1 MAKGFLEVFPT
12 LNIAEP
18 LKELLAMAEVE
29 KVTSAR
35 DRSSIRVYMK
45 STRLIHKQN
54 IYDLERGI
62 KDQLFPDKQITIK
75 IQEKYRLS
83 GQYTPEKLLKMYK
96 DSLLLELKH
105 YSIVEYSMFRKAQI
119 VFEDE
124 GKMVLTVEDTMVNRD
139 KTNELKRVLEK
150 VFNERCGLP
159 VEVAFQYIPPKEN
172 DRRKQIE
179 LKLEREAQAIY
190 WQNHKDELENVSGGE
205 NISQTVAKS
214 DNGEKKT
221 HNSNAAIMDI
231 PMPEAAP
238 WDALMDQAASG
249 NVPGNDETISPVSD
263 GIKPVDAG
271 KTAAAKPQSGGKTEK
286 PQLNKGRKG
295 WGRDKDSGFGED
307 RKFSVKRSNNPD
319 VLYGRDF
326 EDDFMEIE
334 KIDGEIGEV
343 TLRGQILTCE
353 SRELRSGKF
362 ILTFDVTDFT
372 DTITAKMFIRPEIF
386 NEVKDMI
393 KTGMFIKIKGVT
405 TIDKFDGELTLGS
418 IVGIKKADDFTTK
431 RMDNS
436 LEKRVE
442 LHCHTKMSDMDGV
455 SEVKSIIKRAKKWGM
470 SSIAVTDHGCVQAFP
485 DANHALDK
493 GDTFK
498 ILYGVEGYLV
508 DDTKQLV
515 ENSKGQTFADTYVVF
530 DIETTGFSPVKNRII
545 EIGAVKVVD
554 GVITDKFSTFV
565 NPDVPIPFDIE
576 KLTSINDAMVLPYP
590 KIDVILPQFLEFVG
604 DAVLV
609 AHNAGFDVGFIGH
622 YAEALGLPFSP
633 TVLDTV
639 SLARLL
645 LPNLNRFKLDTVAK
659 ALNISLENHH
669 RAVDDAGA
677 TAEIFAAFVKMLRD
691 RDIEDLDHLN
701 ELSTMDAQT
710 IMKLPTNHVIIL
722 AKNDL
727 GRINLYRLVSWSHL
741 DYYSRRPRIP
751 KSVLDK
757 YREGLLIGSA
767 CEAGELYQ
775 ALLRGAPDAEIAR
788 LVNFYDYLEIQPLG
802 NNAFMLRDEKST
814 VKTEED
820 LIEINK
826 KIVDLGTQFGKL
838 VCATCDVHFLDP
850 QDEVYRRIIMA
861 GQGFKDSDDQAPL
874 YLRTTEEMLE

>member
-1 MAKGFLEVFPT
+1 
-12 LNIAEP
+12 
-18 LKELLAMAEVE
+18 
-29 KVTSAR
+29 
-35 DRSSIRVYMK
+35 
-45 STRLIHKQN
+45 
-54 IYDLERGI
+54 
-62 KDQLFPDKQITIK
+62 
-75 IQEKYRLS
+75 
-83 GQYTPEKLLKMYK
+83 MYK

-493 GDTFK
+493 G
-498 ILYGVEGYLV
+498 
-508 DDTKQLV
+508 
-515 ENSKGQTFADTYVVF
+515 
-530 DIETTGFSPVKNRII
+530 
-545 EIGAVKVVD
+545 
-554 GVITDKFSTFV
+554 
-565 NPDVPIPFDIE
+565 IP
-576 KLTSINDAMVLPYP
+576 LRSCMVW
-590 KIDVILPQFLEFVG
+590 
-604 DAVLV
+604 
-609 AHNAGFDVGFIGH
+609 
-622 YAEALGLPFSP
+622 
-633 TVLDTV
+633 
-639 SLARLL
+639 
-645 LPNLNRFKLDTVAK
+645 K
-659 ALNISLENHH
+659 AI
-669 RAVDDAGA
+669 
-677 TAEIFAAFVKMLRD
+677 
-691 RDIEDLDHLN
+691 
-701 ELSTMDAQT
+701 
-710 IMKLPTNHVIIL
+710 
-722 AKNDL
+722 
-727 GRINLYRLVSWSHL
+727 W
-741 DYYSRRPRIP
+741 
-751 KSVLDK
+751 
-757 YREGLLIGSA
+757 
-767 CEAGELYQ
+767 
-775 ALLRGAPDAEIAR
+775 
-788 LVNFYDYLEIQPLG
+788 
-802 NNAFMLRDEKST
+802 
-814 VKTEED
+814 
-820 LIEINK
+820 
-826 KIVDLGTQFGKL
+826 
-838 VCATCDVHFLDP
+838 
-850 QDEVYRRIIMA
+850 
-861 GQGFKDSDDQAPL
+861 
-874 YLRTTEEMLE
+874 

>member
-18 LKELLAMAEVE
+18 LKELLALAEVE
-29 KVTSAR
+29 KVTSAK

-45 STRLIHKQN
+45 SARLIHKQN

-83 GQYTPEKLLKMYK
+83 GQYTPEKLLKMYR

-119 VFEDE
+119 VFENE

-150 VFNERCGLP
+150 VFNERYGLP
-159 VEVAFQYIPPKEN
+159 VEVSFLYIPAKEN

-179 LKLEREAQAIY
+179 QKLEREAQAIY
-190 WQNHKDELENVSGGE
+190 WQNHRDELGSVNSRE
-205 NISQTVAKS
+205 NISQPAAIRNT
-214 DNGEKKT
+214 DEKKT
-221 HNSNAAIMDI
+221 QTEDAIIMDV
-231 PMPEAAP
+231 PTPEAAP

-249 NVPGNDETISPVSD
+249 NVPGNDENISLVAI
-263 GIKPVDAG
+263 GTKPTDVE
-271 KTAAAKPQSGGKTEK
+271 KTAASKILAGERTEK

-295 WGRDKDSGFGED
+295 WGREKDSSFGED

-326 EDDFMEIE
+326 DDDFMEIE

-362 ILTFDVTDFT
+362 ILTFDITDFT

-418 IVGIKKADDFTTK
+418 IAGIKKAEDFTTK

-455 SEVKSIIKRAKKWGM
+455 SDVKSIIKRAKKWGM

-576 KLTSINDAMVLPYP
+576 KLTSINDAMVLPIR
-590 KIDVILPQFLEFVG
+590 KLMWIFTGFLEFV
-604 DAVLV
+604 
-609 AHNAGFDVGFIGH
+609 
-622 YAEALGLPFSP
+622 
-633 TVLDTV
+633 
-639 SLARLL
+639 
-645 LPNLNRFKLDTVAK
+645 
-659 ALNISLENHH
+659 
-669 RAVDDAGA
+669 
-677 TAEIFAAFVKMLRD
+677 
-691 RDIEDLDHLN
+691 
-701 ELSTMDAQT
+701 
-710 IMKLPTNHVIIL
+710 
-722 AKNDL
+722 
-727 GRINLYRLVSWSHL
+727 
-741 DYYSRRPRIP
+741 
-751 KSVLDK
+751 
-757 YREGLLIGSA
+757 
-767 CEAGELYQ
+767 
-775 ALLRGAPDAEIAR
+775 
-788 LVNFYDYLEIQPLG
+788 
-802 NNAFMLRDEKST
+802 
-814 VKTEED
+814 
-820 LIEINK
+820 
-826 KIVDLGTQFGKL
+826 
-838 VCATCDVHFLDP
+838 
-850 QDEVYRRIIMA
+850 
-861 GQGFKDSDDQAPL
+861 
-874 YLRTTEEMLE
+874 EMQCW